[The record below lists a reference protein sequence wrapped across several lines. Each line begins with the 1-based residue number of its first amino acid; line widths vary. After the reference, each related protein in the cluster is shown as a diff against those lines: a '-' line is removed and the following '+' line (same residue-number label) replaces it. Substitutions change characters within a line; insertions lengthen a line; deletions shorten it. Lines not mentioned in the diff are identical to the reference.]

1 MARRDNDSDDLLL
14 EEELSAAFLGEDEG
28 STPVSGG
35 ATPAQNDW
43 DEEGQQPAGQLA
55 LDVFETSDKLIVK
68 ARTAGVEKGDLDVSY
83 SDGSLTI
90 RGTLSAGAEE
100 EVQNY
105 FMQECYWGEFS
116 RSVALPVP
124 VKEDEVEASLK
135 EGVLTITFTKV
146 KQDTVKKIQVQ

>member
-1 MARRDNDSDDLLL
+1 MARHDNDDDLLL
-14 EEELSAAFLGEDEG
+14 EEELSAAFLED
-28 STPVSGG
+28 GG
-35 ATPAQNDW
+35 ATDGNSGAGPAAQSDW

-55 LDVFETSDKLIVK
+55 LDVYETADKLIVK
-68 ARTAGVEKGDLDVSY
+68 ARTAGVNKGDLDVSY

-124 VKEDEVEASLK
+124 VKDEEVEASLK